1 MKDIVT
7 YKESLHKQKQKLE
20 MQTSLVFLTANADS

>member
-7 YKESLHKQKQKLE
+7 YKESLHKQKQTLE
-20 MQTSLVFLTANADS
+20 IQTSLIFLSASADS